1 MAKNEFVSGK
11 PKFKSEI
18 LVESLISLFNNEIYF
33 YLILFHIVFPLLTW
47 NYSQR
52 SFFNKSFLI
61 KSNWNFSAASAQ

>member
-18 LVESLISLFNNEIYF
+18 LVESLISLFNNVFISIWYYFIY
-33 YLILFHIVFPLLTW
+33 IFPLLTW

-52 SFFNKSFLI
+52 SFFNKSFLT